1 MPNRTYANEWL
12 SKACH
17 NFKAAKFLFENSFYE
32 DVIGVE
38 IHNAL
43 EKLFKAVIAYKNQ
56 KIAKTHDLLALYS
69 FIQQEVGTVEL
80 SLLERANSYFK
91 EGRYPYIGYDLPKKE
106 ELEAILHM
114 SEKLFEKVCHD
125 LELDCKDCL

>member
-1 MPNRTYANEWL
+1 MPNRTYAQEWIA
-12 SKACH
+12 KACH
-17 NFKAAKFLFENSFYE
+17 NFKAAKFLYENGFYE

-69 FIQQEVGTVEL
+69 YIVQEIGDVDVA
-80 SLLERANSYFK
+80 LLERANSYFK
-91 EGRYPYIGYDLPKKE
+91 EGRYPNIGYELPKRE
-106 ELEAILHM
+106 EIGAILAM
-114 SEKLFEKVCHD
+114 SDEIFERVCYR
-125 LELDCKDCL
+125 LELDCKDCR